1 MRVVFVWHWIAG
13 RDGVPE
19 RYRAA
24 DGPFDVTLEEIEEL
38 SKTYDVMLH
47 NVRDGIGIYL
57 DEKYKRFSTR

>member
-1 MRVVFVWHWIAG
+1 MALDRG
-13 RDGVPE
+13 PRRCTREVP
-19 RYRAA
+19 RCGHAA
-24 DGPFDVTLEEIEEL
+24 DGPFDVTLEKIEEL